1 MTCNIVQLYQKQYWR
16 IPVDILQDLPD
27 LEDVD
32 VNEEQLITM
41 AQQKKVRFL
50 EG

>member
-1 MTCNIVQLYQKQYWR
+1 MLIF
-16 IPVDILQDLPD
+16 LQDLPE

-50 EG
+50 E